1 MTNQPKSRPVP
12 SAAQVA
18 LQRRLSAVAL
28 PVGLLLL
35 VLALVDLAGG
45 EPSTTAYAFFPLGAA
60 MLLMSTQRYWK
71 RPVAVEE

>member
-1 MTNQPKSRPVP
+1 MRPGDAVHEGQ
-12 SAAQVA
+12 AE
-18 LQRRLSAVAL
+18 AVA
-28 PVGLLLL
+28 
-35 VLALVDLAGG
+35 ALAGG